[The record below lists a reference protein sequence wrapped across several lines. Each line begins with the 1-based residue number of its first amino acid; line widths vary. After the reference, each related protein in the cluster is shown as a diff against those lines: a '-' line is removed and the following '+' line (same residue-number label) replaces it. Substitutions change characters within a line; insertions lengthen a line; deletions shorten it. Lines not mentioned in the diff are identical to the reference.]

1 MFYSL
6 FFRNQPQEASSLNF
20 LGIGI
25 DEYAVVTLLAMQALA
40 LLHDDEN
47 ATDSHGEDKQHE
59 SCHETEDAV
68 AEDETRNGFSCGGC
82 RPVDVASLQ
91 PEELQWT
98 LQSLENGIV
107 RKPFLLCL
115 CHNCQ
120 CFNVLH
126 THNLTLRLT
135 SDAEEQRQSLGCCNE
150 ENTCAD
156 DHHDLLL
163 DVLFLVVH
171 GDVN

>member
-1 MFYSL
+1 
-6 FFRNQPQEASSLNF
+6 
-20 LGIGI
+20 
-25 DEYAVVTLLAMQALA
+25 MQALA

-59 SCHETEDAV
+59 SCHETEDTV
-68 AEDETRNGFSCGGC
+68 AEDEARNGSSRCGS

-107 RKPFLLCL
+107 RKPFLLCIS
-115 CHNCQ
+115 HNCQ

-126 THNLTLRLT
+126 TRNLTLRLT
-135 SDAEEQRQSLGCCNE
+135 SNAEEQRQCLGCCNE

-163 DVLFLVVH
+163 DILFLVVH